1 MTMNTAVA
9 EELNLTYMISLDI
22 SHELTEAEVTEF
34 ASPCE
39 ATLVEEFGP
48 AGGNPV
54 YVFSSNNEDNLFALA
69 CEVLQTEDHSW
80 VESMI
85 EIEETD

>member
-1 MTMNTAVA
+1 M
-9 EELNLTYMISLDI
+9 NLTYMISLDI
-22 SHELTEAEVTEF
+22 SHELTEAQVAQF
-34 ASPCE
+34 AAPCE

-54 YVFSSNNEDNLFALA
+54 YVFSSNNEDDLFALA

-80 VESMI
+80 VQSMI
-85 EIEETD
+85 EVYDEDGDLV